1 MNIHDATE
9 IAYKNGYEKGK
20 SNSAEE
26 IFRDIERL
34 MLPRALDN
42 RKVLVIDEVDFEH
55 LKKKYTESEGN
66 P

>member
-20 SNSAEE
+20 SDSVRE
-26 IFRDIERL
+26 IFGDIERL

-42 RKVLVIDEVDFEH
+42 RKVLVIDEADFEH
-55 LKKKYTESEGN
+55 LKKKYTESEGK